1 MQPRWTL
8 VSEVTVNVDKMDEE
22 ILAKSDEF

>member
-1 MQPRWTL
+1 MQPRWAL
-8 VSEVTVNVDKMDEE
+8 VSEATVNVDKMDEE